1 MIFHEIFGGYYR
13 AAAAVLKASRQET
26 LTKRELADI
35 VRKYAFGESMMVIP
49 EGLQGE
55 KWRILHSDLTTS
67 LRHDPATPLTTL
79 EKRWLKAVLA
89 DPRMQLFEPDTAGL
103 EDVEPLFMPD
113 QFVYYDRYGDG
124 DPYSDPEYIARFR
137 TILRA
142 LREGQNLY
150 ICFGT
155 GGDEERKL
163 SLTPHYLEYSE
174 KDDRFR
180 LTASDRKR
188 RWTINLS
195 RIRQCEPAY
204 TNEPYPLREAN
215 MASVTFEL
223 EDRRKAMERVLLHF
237 SHLEKETKR
246 LDDKHYRVTLRYDRQ
261 DETEMVIRILSFGS
275 AICVTEP
282 EYFISQIRK
291 RIDRQR
297 SLMNHAPDDAKTGK
311 L

>member
-1 MIFHEIFGGYYR
+1 MIFHEVFGGYYR
-13 AAAAVLKASRQET
+13 AAEAVLRASRQKT
-26 LTKRELADI
+26 LTRRNLADL
-35 VRKYAFGESMMVIP
+35 VRRYAFGESMMVIP

-67 LRHDPATPLTTL
+67 LRNDPSTPLTAL
-79 EKRWLKAVLA
+79 EKRWLKAVLM
-89 DPRMQLFEPDTAGL
+89 DPRMQLFEPDTTGL
-103 EDVEPLFMPD
+103 EDVEPLFTPD

-124 DPYSDPEYIARFR
+124 DPYSDPGYIARFR
-137 TILRA
+137 TILQA

-150 ICFGT
+150 IRFGT
-155 GGDEERKL
+155 GGDEEKKL

-188 RWTINLS
+188 RWTVNLS
-195 RIRQCEPAY
+195 RICQCEPAY
-204 TNEPYPLREAN
+204 TNEPYPLRDAD

-223 EDRRKAMERVLLHF
+223 EDRRKTMERVLLHF

-275 AICVTEP
+275 AVRVIEP
-282 EYFISQIRK
+282 EQFIDQIRM
-291 RIDRQR
+291 RIARQR
-297 SLMNHAPDDAKTGK
+297 SLFDPAAKDVK
-311 L
+311 K